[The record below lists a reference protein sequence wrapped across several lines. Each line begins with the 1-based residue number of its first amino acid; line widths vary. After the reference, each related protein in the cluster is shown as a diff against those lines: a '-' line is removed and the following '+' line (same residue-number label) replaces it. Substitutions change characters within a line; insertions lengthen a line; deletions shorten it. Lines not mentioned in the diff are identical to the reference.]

1 MTIIQ
6 CKYIIETAKCG
17 SFNEAANRLFISQAN
32 LSENVKK
39 LEEEFKIKIFRRSN
53 KGVSLTSDGAEFIRH
68 AEKIVSQAEYMD
80 FCFKNRQ
87 RGFSFSVSSQHYDF
101 VAEAFSEFLN
111 KNRKEISSFALK
123 ETQTHDVISDVKN
136 SESNI
141 GIIAVKKA
149 DSNIMNRFFRKN
161 GISFLQ
167 ISEASPHVFLRA
179 EHPLADKSELN
190 ISELEEY
197 FYISYEQG
205 NRGAVQF
212 SEELTEFCGGN
223 RRIIINDRATLM
235 NLLLSTDSY
244 TVGTGIMTSE
254 LNNGS
259 ITSVPLCSGD
269 IYLIGVIT
277 AENAILSEKETEFIE
292 ILRHVLSRTGA

>member
-39 LEEEFKIKIFRRSN
+39 LEEEFKIKIFRRPN

-87 RGFSFSVSSQHYDF
+87 RRVSFSVSSQHYDF

-111 KNRKEISSFALK
+111 KNCKEISSFALK
-123 ETQTHDVISDVKN
+123 ETQTHDVIADVKN

-167 ISEASPHVFLRA
+167 ISEASPHFFSESGASPCRLCDIPIVYHIISRGA
-179 EHPLADKSELN
+179 PAGYTSDKSGK
-190 ISELEEY
+190 ISNK
-197 FYISYEQG
+197 QK
-205 NRGAVQF
+205 
-212 SEELTEFCGGN
+212 
-223 RRIIINDRATLM
+223 
-235 NLLLSTDSY
+235 ST
-244 TVGTGIMTSE
+244 VKRK
-254 LNNGS
+254 N
-259 ITSVPLCSGD
+259 V
-269 IYLIGVIT
+269 
-277 AENAILSEKETEFIE
+277 
-292 ILRHVLSRTGA
+292 

>member
-17 SFNEAANRLFISQAN
+17 SFNEAAKRLFISQAN

-39 LEEEFKIKIFRRSN
+39 LEEEFNIKIFNRSN
-53 KGVSLTSDGAEFIRH
+53 KGVSLTPDGAEFIRH

-80 FCFKNRQ
+80 CCFKNRQ
-87 RGFSFSVSSQHYDF
+87 YGLNFSVSSQHYDF
-101 VAEAFSEFLN
+101 AAEAFSQFLN
-111 KNRKEISSFALK
+111 KNCDEINSFALK
-123 ETQTHDVISDVKN
+123 ETQTHYVIADVKN

-149 DSNIMNRFFRKN
+149 DSSVMNRFFEKN
-161 GISFLQ
+161 GISFFR
-167 ISEASPHVFLRA
+167 ISDALPHVFLRTG
-179 EHPLADKSELN
+179 HPLADKTELN
-190 ISELEEY
+190 ISELENY

-205 NRGAVQF
+205 NHGAVQF
-212 SEELTEFCGGN
+212 NEELTEFCGGN

-259 ITSVPLCSGD
+259 IKSVPLCSGD

-277 AENAILSEKETEFIE
+277 AENAVLSQKETEFIE
-292 ILRHVLSRTGA
+292 ILKHILSRKCI